1 MLPYVI
7 PIDELTPR
15 GNACQIVSATNLAGV
30 AVIPVKR
37 VSLGVGGV
45 FVEHQDDLKRGAWAN
60 QIEFILS
67 CIGYAVGIGN
77 VWRFPFFI
85 YRNGG
90 GAFLIPFILMLI
102 TMGLP
107 IFFLELCM
115 GQYTRLGPIKAF
127 SRMAPAFHGLGYCT
141 LVVIFFVLI
150 YYMIIIAWILFYIFI
165 SFSSK
170 LSWAY
175 CDNDFNTNNCYS
187 NLQAEECKTN
197 SSSIFYNKTCIAIRT
212 VCSSLGYDSY
222 NSTHCLAPSKNAEKA
237 FEDLY
242 QRVLSSEEYFR
253 DYVLGLRGATWENF
267 GGIRWEL
274 FGCLT
279 LAWVVCFLCLVR
291 GIQTIGKVVYFTAL
305 FPYIILTILL
315 IRGVTLD
322 GADNGMLWYIYPDFS
337 KLGGANVWADAA
349 SQIFYSLGIGCGSL
363 VTLASYS
370 NFSNNCHRDAI
381 FVTCTNL
388 FTSVFAGLVI
398 FSILGFLAQK
408 MGIPIDKVVQSAE
421 GLAFVAYPEAVVQM
435 PWSNLWAILFF
446 VMLFIL
452 GLGSQFAGV
461 QAINTA
467 ILDWRPDLRKYESF
481 VVLAICTTCWLLA
494 IPMVFDGGIYL
505 FKLMDWHT
513 ASWAVLLIG
522 FAELIV
528 ASWFYGCNRFL
539 ANLTEMK
546 IKFGYFLHGYW
557 WICWVALAPITCL
570 ARLPALGSQNS
581 TSLGGKASYSRRPNC
596 LINLAAC
603 RGVPSEFL
611 FITAEIFRSRRRGNR
626 NISLDGCRTVL
637 CAKAVFGYQLYQTDF
652 RGSYGNYIF
661 PSWASAL
668 GIGIGLATLVP
679 MPIFFIPQVWKAES
693 FRSLFRPSPLWR
705 AAEQKDTLDTDS
717 VSTAVVNP
725 TYDSS
730 YRF

>member
-1 MLPYVI
+1 MA
-7 PIDELTPR
+7 ESKKTS
-15 GNACQIVSATNLAGV
+15 Q
-30 AVIPVKR
+30 VKR

-115 GQYTRLGPIKAF
+115 GQYTGLGPIKAF

-150 YYMIIIAWILFYIFI
+150 YYMVIIAWTLFYTFI

-170 LSWAY
+170 LAWAY

-187 NLQAEECKTN
+187 NLQAEECKTIN
-197 SSSIFYNKTCIAIRT
+197 STIFYNKTCIAIQT
-212 VCSSLGYDSY
+212 VCSSLGYD
-222 NSTHCLAPSKNAEKA
+222 NNNGTHCLSPKNATA
-237 FEDLY
+237 FVDLY

-305 FPYIILTILL
+305 FPYVILTILL
-315 IRGVTLD
+315 VRGVTLD

-337 KLGGANVWADAA
+337 KLEGANVWADAA

-408 MGIPIDKVVQSAE
+408 MGMPIDKVVQSAE

-546 IKFGYFLHGYW
+546 IKFGHFLHGYW

-570 ARLPALGSQNS
+570 A
-581 TSLGGKASYSRRPNC
+581 
-596 LINLAAC
+596 
-603 RGVPSEFL
+603 
-611 FITAEIFRSRRRGNR
+611 
-626 NISLDGCRTVL
+626 
-637 CAKAVFGYQLYQTDF
+637 VFGYQLYQTDF
-652 RGSYGNYIF
+652 RGSYGNYTF

-668 GIGIGLATLVP
+668 GIGIGLATLAP
-679 MPIFFIPQVWKAES
+679 MPVFFILEVWKAES

>member
-1 MLPYVI
+1 MLPVCYW
-7 PIDELTPR
+7 
-15 GNACQIVSATNLAGV
+15 Q
-30 AVIPVKR
+30 VKR

-45 FVEHQDDLKRGAWAN
+45 FVEHQDDLKRGVWAN

-115 GQYTRLGPIKAF
+115 GQYTKLGPIKAF
-127 SRMAPAFHGLGYCT
+127 SRIAPAFHGLGYCT

-150 YYMIIIAWILFYIFI
+150 YYMVIIAWTLFYTFI

-170 LSWAY
+170 LAWAY

-187 NLQAEECKTN
+187 NLQAEECKTAN
-197 SSSIFYNKTCIAIRT
+197 SSSIFYNKTCIAIHT
-212 VCSSLGYDSY
+212 VCSSLGYD
-222 NSTHCLAPSKNAEKA
+222 NNNETHCLSSSKNDKA

-242 QRVLSSEEYFR
+242 QRILSSEEYFR
-253 DYVLGLRGATWENF
+253 DYVLGLHGATWENF

-279 LAWVVCFLCLVR
+279 LAWVMCFLCLVR

-305 FPYIILTILL
+305 FPYVILTILL
-315 IRGVTLD
+315 VRGVTLD

-337 KLGGANVWADAA
+337 KLGSANVWADAA

-408 MGIPIDKVVQSAE
+408 MGMPIDKVVQSAE

-513 ASWAVLLIG
+513 ASWAILLIG

-539 ANLTEMK
+539 ANLAEMK
-546 IKFGYFLHGYW
+546 IKFGHFLHGYW

-581 TSLGGKASYSRRPNC
+581 TSLGGKASYFRRPNC

-652 RGSYGNYIF
+652 RGSYGDYIF
-661 PSWASAL
+661 PIWASAL
-668 GIGIGLATLVP
+668 GIGIGLATLAP
-679 MPIFFIPQVWKAES
+679 MPVFFILQSWKAES

-705 AAEQKDTLDTDS
+705 AAEQKDTLDTVS

-730 YRF
+730 DRF

>member
-1 MLPYVI
+1 M
-7 PIDELTPR
+7 
-15 GNACQIVSATNLAGV
+15 AQSKKASQ
-30 AVIPVKR
+30 VKR
-37 VSLGVGGV
+37 VSLGVGDV
-45 FVEHQDDLKRGAWAN
+45 FVEHQDDPKRGAWAN

-107 IFFLELCM
+107 IFFLELCV
-115 GQYTRLGPIKAF
+115 GQYTGLGPIKSF
-127 SRMAPAFHGLGYCT
+127 SRMAPAFHGLGHCT

-150 YYMIIIAWILFYIFI
+150 YYMIIIAWTLFYIFI

-170 LSWAY
+170 LAWAY

-187 NLQAEECKTN
+187 NLQAEECKITN
-197 SSSIFYNKTCIAIRT
+197 SESIFYNKTCMAIHT
-212 VCSSLGYDSY
+212 VCSSLGYDNY
-222 NSTHCLAPSKNAEKA
+222 NKTHCLSSLTNEAKV

-274 FGCLT
+274 LGCLT

-305 FPYIILTILL
+305 FPYVILTILL
-315 IRGVTLD
+315 VRGVTLD
-322 GADNGMLWYIYPDFS
+322 GADSGMLWYIYPDFS
-337 KLGGANVWADAA
+337 KLAGANVWADAA

-408 MGIPIDKVVQSAE
+408 MGMPIDKVVQSAE

-467 ILDWRPDLRKYESF
+467 ILDWRPDLRKYESS
-481 VVLAICTTCWLLA
+481 VVLAICATCWLLA

-513 ASWAVLLIG
+513 ASWAILLIG

-528 ASWFYGCNRFL
+528 ASSFYGCNRFL

-546 IKFGYFLHGYW
+546 IKFGCFLHGYW
-557 WICWVALAPITCL
+557 WLCWAILAPITCL
-570 ARLPALGSQNS
+570 G
-581 TSLGGKASYSRRPNC
+581 
-596 LINLAAC
+596 
-603 RGVPSEFL
+603 
-611 FITAEIFRSRRRGNR
+611 
-626 NISLDGCRTVL
+626 
-637 CAKAVFGYQLYQTDF
+637 VFGYQVNQIDF
-652 RGSYGNYIF
+652 RGSYGDYIF
-661 PSWASAL
+661 PNWTGAL

-679 MPIFFIPQVWKAES
+679 MPVFFILQAWKAET
-693 FRSLFRPSPLWR
+693 FLSLFRPSPLWR
-705 AAEQKDTLDTDS
+705 AAEQNDTLDTDS
-717 VSTAVVNP
+717 VDTVVSVNP